1 MLNTKMPNDSNAL
14 NVLTLFANYGFR
26 KASMSEIATAAGLSR
41 QSIYNQFG
49 SKEAVLD
56 WAVTSFLDAIIDDA
70 LHCLETMDGSA
81 SQTLVSAYQAWSGDH
96 LPLMRGTPHGSE
108 LLDQTKSAAERSAR
122 DYEGEFTRAVEWF
135 LLAQGM
141 APSEEAAK
149 DAAYVLNLA
158 SKGLLLK
165 VGTPENYAQSLK
177 RVIGVLFR

>member
-1 MLNTKMPNDSNAL
+1 MSNTKMPKDSNAL

-26 KASMSEIATAAGLSR
+26 KASMNEIATAAGLSR

-56 WAVTSFLDAIIDDA
+56 WAVTSFLDTITDRA
-70 LHCLETMDGSA
+70 LHCLGTADA
-81 SQTLVSAYQAWSGDH
+81 PATQTLVSAYQAWIGDH
-96 LPLMRGTPHGSE
+96 LPLVRGTPHGAE
-108 LLDQTKSAAERSAR
+108 LLDQTKSAAESSTR
-122 DYEGEFTRAVEWF
+122 DYEGEFTRAIETF
-135 LLAQGM
+135 LLTRGM

-165 VGTPENYAQSLK
+165 VGTPDDYARSLE
-177 RVIGVLFR
+177 RVINVLFR